1 MTTLFIDEGKRQGYL
16 LVAAAVADG
25 DAGGLRRAV
34 TALRTPGSE
43 RLHFVHESAGHKR
56 KVLAELARL
65 EVRTTVF
72 QATGLDDRA
81 ARAWCLEQVVEF
93 AVAVGADR
101 IVIETDDSIVQ
112 TDKRTL
118 FQALVTRDLREQVR
132 YEHRRAASEPLLWV
146 PDAVA
151 WSYGRGG
158 KWGPL
163 VAPIIDRVVRND
175 A

>member
-16 LVAAAVADG
+16 LVAATIADG
-25 DAGGLRRAV
+25 DAGGLRKAV

-43 RLHFVHESAGHKR
+43 RLHFVRESDGRKR
-56 KVLAELARL
+56 KVLGELARL
-65 EVRTTVF
+65 GVRTTVM
-72 QATGLDDRA
+72 QANGLDDRA

-93 AVAVGADR
+93 AAAVGADR
-101 IVIETDDSIVQ
+101 IVIETDDSIVL
-112 TDKRTL
+112 TDNRTL
-118 FQALVTRDLREQVR
+118 FQALGARDLRERVR
-132 YEHRRAASEPLLWV
+132 YEHRRAASEPLLWL

-158 KWGPL
+158 HWGAL
-163 VAPIIDRVVRND
+163 VAPIIERVLRND